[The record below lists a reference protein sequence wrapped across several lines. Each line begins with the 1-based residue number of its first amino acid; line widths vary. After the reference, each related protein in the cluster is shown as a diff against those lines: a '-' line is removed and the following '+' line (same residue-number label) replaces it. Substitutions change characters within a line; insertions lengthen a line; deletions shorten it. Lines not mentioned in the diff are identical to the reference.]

1 MIMMKT
7 PKTQK
12 PMNKINLK
20 TLVLALPMMFFYAC
34 GAQPKAISTAEFSLE
49 SGQIDEL
56 LVAKEEID
64 NASKHEKTKNSAR
77 MWFVRG
83 KVYARIY
90 DKRKVELISP
100 VAYLSGIAAGKSYLE
115 FYNSTDSK
123 KGEYLEEANNELKF
137 GYISTFYESQTFGE
151 KYSKATD
158 AILKA
163 KLADTLVEYYQI
175 MLTLYDK
182 LDTGMINDFKRSQVE
197 RKFFI
202 ERLALYSLG
211 NSDETS
217 RMKILSDLSKNE
229 KPIAAVVESLSHMYL
244 EKHDTLGAKVVIKE
258 ALAKSN
264 GDNDIFQVLVNYY
277 ISIHKETEL
286 FSDINDQIKL
296 NPTTKSYWIRG
307 YLNEQQNKY
316 NEAIA
321 DYYDSRKLDE
331 FNYDANWNLG
341 VALYKYKVRELRE
354 EQGKATP
361 DVKKQ
366 IENQIQAIFTE
377 AKGYLEFAAENT
389 NYSVQELK
397 DIAKAIKNVCIE
409 VNDKTCMT
417 AQRDRIRLLD
427 GISIGVGTKFKYVVS
442 GTASS
447 FDISYTNKMNTVSV
461 LTDVKGNWEKEFDY
475 IDKSDMLSVG
485 ARNNG
490 KSGTV
495 KVQIFVDGVMV
506 KEMEAEGAGKQVA
519 VQI

>member
-1 MIMMKT
+1 
-7 PKTQK
+7 
-12 PMNKINLK
+12 
-20 TLVLALPMMFFYAC
+20 
-34 GAQPKAISTAEFSLE
+34 
-49 SGQIDEL
+49 
-56 LVAKEEID
+56 
-64 NASKHEKTKNSAR
+64 
-77 MWFVRG
+77 
-83 KVYARIY
+83 
-90 DKRKVELISP
+90 
-100 VAYLSGIAAGKSYLE
+100 
-115 FYNSTDSK
+115 
-123 KGEYLEEANNELKF
+123 
-137 GYISTFYESQTFGE
+137 
-151 KYSKATD
+151 
-158 AILKA
+158 
-163 KLADTLVEYYQI
+163 
-175 MLTLYDK
+175 
-182 LDTGMINDFKRSQVE
+182 
-197 RKFFI
+197 
-202 ERLALYSLG
+202 
-211 NSDETS
+211 
-217 RMKILSDLSKNE
+217 
-229 KPIAAVVESLSHMYL
+229 
-244 EKHDTLGAKVVIKE
+244 
-258 ALAKSN
+258 
-264 GDNDIFQVLVNYY
+264 
-277 ISIHKETEL
+277 L

-307 YLNEQQNKY
+307 YLNEQQSKY

-366 IENQIQAIFTE
+366 LETKIQAIFTE

-442 GTASS
+442 GSASS